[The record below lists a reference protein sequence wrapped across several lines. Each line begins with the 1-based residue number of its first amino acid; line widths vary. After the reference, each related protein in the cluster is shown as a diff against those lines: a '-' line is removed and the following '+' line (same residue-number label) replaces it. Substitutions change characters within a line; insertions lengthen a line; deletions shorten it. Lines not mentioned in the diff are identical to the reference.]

1 MSDNAPNIVAVI
13 TQDPETRDRMLDG
26 PSVSPVAFCCRKFGL
41 WYTCTDRC
49 EIPTADTW
57 GLPVVWLGK
66 VIPANCDRLM
76 RLSLQSKPIDEQVNV
91 WKWIL
96 GWESG
101 HPVRQYEAH
110 DVAEYAREWA
120 RALGAELFI
129 VQPKEQ

>member
-76 RLSLQSKPIDEQVNV
+76 RLSLQAKP
-91 WKWIL
+91 L
-96 GWESG
+96 GRESG

-110 DVAEYAREWA
+110 DVAEYAKEWA

>member
-41 WYTCTDRC
+41 WYMCTDRT
-49 EIPTADTW
+49 EIPTGNAW

-76 RLSLQSKPIDEQVNV
+76 RLQLQAKP
-91 WKWIL
+91 L

-110 DVAEYAREWA
+110 DVADYAREWA

-129 VQPKEQ
+129 VQPNGDG